1 MSSLQPE
8 ARASSKRCAM
18 EGKKPHFA
26 EVVCAVKPSQL
37 YSTFQPHA
45 KTNLSAHK
53 KGNSKSARAQP

>member
-37 YSTFQPHA
+37 YSTF
-45 KTNLSAHK
+45 
-53 KGNSKSARAQP
+53 